1 MQTYLA
7 SSSSKQQGIQQNT
20 KRLES
25 NASQVGLTINI
36 NNKAFRFHD
45 MVKIAVKI
53 IKKETD
59 VETFTYLEY
68 RGRRG

>member
-7 SSSSKQQGIQQNT
+7 SSSKYQGIQQNT

-36 NNKAFRFHD
+36 NNKAFRLND

-59 VETFTYLEY
+59 VEKFTYLEY
-68 RGRRG
+68 LGRRG

>member
-25 NASQVGLTINI
+25 NVSQVGLTINI
-36 NNKAFRFHD
+36 NNKAFRLND